1 MADQIYKVQDPQG
14 NIRQI
19 SGPAGASEDEIIA
32 QAQKLFA
39 DAAPTSAPDQL
50 VVEPKKR
57 SWQETSGE
65 SLQNTVKNRQVPR
78 IEDLVPPAGESP
90 MPGLLMG
97 AGDPFLAGTRLL
109 METGL
114 GDKRAMDAV
123 IAEREA
129 KYQAQRQNKG
139 FDTSRLVGN
148 IVSPPNVALTM
159 ALPGSMVSTVPRL
172 LGTGSV
178 MGAGTS
184 LMNPVTDPAQ
194 QKDYGGTLQSNM
206 MMGGILGPV
215 FQGGARAAGAMGSN
229 IAQRVSE
236 SSAAEAAKL
245 KLADVL
251 SKSGIGS
258 LFEQG
263 GGGNVLKQIET
274 KLAKLGPE
282 AALVDASG
290 QPTKVLLDTL
300 ATLPGQAKTLVEQ
313 FIRNRQATRPQR
325 IMTAADEA
333 LGTGGAGYKTT
344 LDALVKQKKTDADPL
359 YKQVENLSVRVDD
372 NLFNLIQRAPDA
384 WKAAQDLARRE
395 GKVPLDLSKI
405 KAGDDLSFDALDT
418 LKKALWTIGEKEK
431 VNFKATAE
439 SRATDNLRNQLTQ
452 KLDDLSP
459 KDKDGKSIYKMARDA
474 FAGPAELESAV
485 IAGRTAMKTDEIGV
499 SELTKGMSAGE
510 LDAFRI
516 GALQSL
522 RDKVGTEAGQ
532 TSLLKMWKEPATSGK
547 LKEIFGKD
555 FRQFSS
561 SVAKEARLKEIEQ
574 TGRGTKTAQR
584 LLSAAELDAQDAMQA
599 GQAVASAS
607 QGNVG
612 PLTGTV
618 LNLGKKI
625 STPEQTRNEMAKLL
639 LQKGPFA
646 MRTLRDL
653 PETVRKFNE
662 AQAKQAALAN
672 VLAQQPNR

>member
-1 MADQIYKVQDPQG
+1 MSDQIYKVQDPQG

-39 DAAPTSAPDQL
+39 DVIPAPALDQ
-50 VVEPKKR
+50 
-57 SWQETSGE
+57 
-65 SLQNTVKNRQVPR
+65 TV
-78 IEDLVPPAGESP
+78 IAPAGKQAPAPKSKYVDLMSLLPPKEESP
-90 MPGLLMG
+90 IPGMVMG

-148 IVSPPNVALTM
+148 IVSPPNVALAM
-159 ALPGSMVSTVPRL
+159 ALPSSMVATVPRL
-172 LGTGSV
+172 LATGSV

-184 LMNPVTDPAQ
+184 LMNPVTEPAQ
-194 QKDYGGTLQSNM
+194 QKDYGETLKSNM
-206 MMGGILGPV
+206 MLGGILGPV
-215 FQGGARAAGAMGSN
+215 FQGGARAAGALGGN
-229 IAQRVSE
+229 VAQRISE
-236 SSAAEAAKL
+236 SSAGEAAKL
-245 KLADVL
+245 KLAEVL
-251 SKSGIGS
+251 SKSGVGS
-258 LFEQG
+258 LFEPG
-263 GGGNVLKQIET
+263 GAGNALSQIEAR
-274 KLAKLGPE
+274 LSKLGPE
-282 AALVDASG
+282 ASLVDAAG

-344 LDALVKQKKTDADPL
+344 LDALVKQKQTESAPF
-359 YKQVENLSVRVDD
+359 YQQIENMSVRVDD
-372 NLFNLIQRAPDA
+372 NLHNLIQRAPDA
-384 WKAAQDLARRE
+384 WKAAKDLAIRE
-395 GKVPLDLSKI
+395 GKTPLDLSQI
-405 KAGDDLSFDALDT
+405 KPGDDLSFEALDT

-439 SRATDNLRNQLTQ
+439 SRATDNLRNELTR

-474 FAGPAELESAV
+474 FAGPAEMESAV

-499 SELTKGMSAGE
+499 SELTKGMSASE
-510 LDAFRI
+510 LDAFRV

-555 FRQFSS
+555 YRQFAA

-584 LLSAAELDAQDAMQA
+584 LLSAGELDAGDAMQA

-607 QGNVG
+607 QGNAA
-612 PLTGTV
+612 PLINTV
-618 LNLGKKI
+618 MNLGKKI
-625 STPEQTRNEMAKLL
+625 FTPEQTRNEMAKLL
-639 LQKGPFA
+639 MQQGPAA

-653 PETVRKFNE
+653 PLAVKQFNE
-662 AQAKQAALAN
+662 AQARNAALAN
-672 VLAQQPNR
+672 TLAQQPNR

>member
-19 SGPAGASEDEIIA
+19 SGPAGASDDEIIT

-39 DAAPTSAPDQL
+39 APTPDQP
-50 VVEPKKR
+50 VIAPTGKQAPAPKSKYVNLM
-57 SWQETSGE
+57 
-65 SLQNTVKNRQVPR
+65 SL
-78 IEDLVPPAGESP
+78 LPPEKESP
-90 MPGLLMG
+90 IPGMVMG

-114 GDKRAMDAV
+114 GDKLDKRAMDAV

-139 FDTSRLVGN
+139 FDTSRMVGN

-159 ALPGSMVSTVPRL
+159 ALPGSAVSTIPRL
-172 LGTGSV
+172 LATGSA

-184 LMNPVTDPAQ
+184 LMNPVTEPAQ
-194 QKDYGGTLQSNM
+194 QKDYGETLKSNM

-215 FQGGARAAGAMGSN
+215 FQGGAKAAGALGSN
-229 IAQRVSE
+229 IAQRINE
-236 SSAAEAAKL
+236 SSAGEAAKL
-245 KLADVL
+245 KLAEVL
-251 SKSGIGS
+251 SKSGVGS
-258 LFEQG
+258 LFEPG
-263 GGGNVLKQIET
+263 GAGNALSQIEAR
-274 KLAKLGPE
+274 LSKLGPE
-282 AALVDASG
+282 ATLVDAAG

-333 LGTGGAGYKTT
+333 LGTSGARYKTT
-344 LDALVKQKKTDADPL
+344 LDALVKQKQTESAPF
-359 YKQVENLSVRVDD
+359 YKQIENMSVKVDD
-372 NLFNLIQRAPDA
+372 NLHSLIQRAPDA
-384 WKAAQDLARRE
+384 WKAAKDLAIRE
-395 GKVPLDLSKI
+395 GKTPLDLSQI
-405 KAGDDLSFDALDT
+405 KPGDDLSFEALDT

-439 SRATDNLRNQLTQ
+439 SRATDNLRNELTR

-459 KDKDGKSIYKMARDA
+459 KDKQGNSIYKMARDA
-474 FAGPAELESAV
+474 FAGPAEMESAV

-499 SELTKGMSAGE
+499 SELTKGMSASE
-510 LDAFRI
+510 LEAFRV

-555 FRQFSS
+555 YRQFAA

-584 LLSAAELDAQDAMQA
+584 LLSAGELDVGDAMQA
-599 GQAVASAS
+599 GQAVASAG
-607 QGNVG
+607 QGNAA
-612 PLTGTV
+612 PLINTV
-618 LNLGKKI
+618 MNLGKKI

-639 LQKGPFA
+639 MQQGPAA

-653 PETVRKFNE
+653 PLAVKQFNE
-662 AQAKQAALAN
+662 AQARNAALAN
-672 VLAQQPNR
+672 TLAQQPNR

>member
-39 DAAPTSAPDQL
+39 DAAPTSTIDQP

-78 IEDLVPPAGESP
+78 IEDLVPPAGKSP

-159 ALPGSMVSTVPRL
+159 ALPSSMVSTVPRL

-194 QKDYGGTLQSNM
+194 QKDYGSTLQSNM

-229 IAQRVSE
+229 IVQRVSE

-555 FRQFSS
+555 FRQFAS

>member
-1 MADQIYKVQDPQG
+1 MTDQIYKVQDPQG

-19 SGPAGASEDEIIA
+19 SGPAGASEDQIIE

-39 DAAPTSAPDQL
+39 DVIPAPTPDQSAIA
-50 VVEPKKR
+50 PAGK
-57 SWQETSGE
+57 
-65 SLQNTVKNRQVPR
+65 QVPAPKSKYV
-78 IEDLVPPAGESP
+78 DLMSLLPPKEESP
-90 MPGLLMG
+90 IPGMVMG

-148 IVSPPNVALTM
+148 IVSPPNVALAM
-159 ALPGSMVSTVPRL
+159 ALPSSMVATVPRL
-172 LGTGSV
+172 LATGSV

-184 LMNPVTDPAQ
+184 LMNPVTEPAQ
-194 QKDYGGTLQSNM
+194 QKDYGETLKSNM

-215 FQGGARAAGAMGSN
+215 FQGGAKAAGALGSN
-229 IAQRVSE
+229 VAQRISE
-236 SSAAEAAKL
+236 SSAGEAAKL
-245 KLADVL
+245 KLAEVL
-251 SKSGIGS
+251 SKSGVGS
-258 LFEQG
+258 LFEPG
-263 GGGNVLKQIET
+263 GAGNALSQIEAR
-274 KLAKLGPE
+274 LSKLGPE
-282 AALVDASG
+282 ASLVDAAG

-344 LDALVKQKKTDADPL
+344 LDALVKQKQTESAPF
-359 YKQVENLSVRVDD
+359 YQQIENMSVRVDN
-372 NLFNLIQRAPDA
+372 NLHNLIQRAPDA
-384 WKAAQDLARRE
+384 WKAAKDLAIRE
-395 GKVPLDLSKI
+395 GKTPLDLSQI
-405 KAGDDLSFDALDT
+405 KPGDDLSFEALDT

-439 SRATDNLRNQLTQ
+439 SRATDNLRNELTR

-459 KDKDGKSIYKMARDA
+459 KDKQGNSIYKMARDA
-474 FAGPAELESAV
+474 FAGPAEMESAV

-499 SELTKGMSAGE
+499 SELTKGMSASE
-510 LDAFRI
+510 LDAFRV

-555 FRQFSS
+555 YRQFAA

-584 LLSAAELDAQDAMQA
+584 LLSAGELDAGDAMQA

-607 QGNVG
+607 QGNAA
-612 PLTGTV
+612 PLINTV
-618 LNLGKKI
+618 MNLGKKI

-639 LQKGPFA
+639 MQQGPAA

-653 PETVRKFNE
+653 PLAVKQFNE
-662 AQAKQAALAN
+662 AQARNAALAN
-672 VLAQQPNR
+672 TLAQQPNR

>member
-39 DAAPTSAPDQL
+39 DAAPTSTIDQP

-159 ALPGSMVSTVPRL
+159 ALPSSMVSTVPRL

-194 QKDYGGTLQSNM
+194 QKDYGSTLQSNM

-229 IAQRVSE
+229 IVQRVSE

-555 FRQFSS
+555 FRQFAS

-646 MRTLRDL
+646 MRTLREL

>member
-1 MADQIYKVQDPQG
+1 MGTPVEYDPF
-14 NIRQI
+14 
-19 SGPAGASEDEIIA
+19 ASQPVAVDFDP
-32 QAQKLFA
+32 FA
-39 DAAPTSAPDQL
+39 
-50 VVEPKKR
+50 PKKK

-65 SLQNTVKNRQVPR
+65 SLQRQVKNRQIPR
-78 IEDLVPPAGESP
+78 LQDILPPEEESP
-90 MPGLLMG
+90 FSGLKMG
-97 AGDPFLAGTRLL
+97 FTDPMYAGTRLL

-114 GDKRAMDAV
+114 GDKLDKRAMDAV

-129 KYQAQRQNKG
+129 KYQTERQNKG
-139 FDTSRLVGN
+139 FDTNRLVGN
-148 IVSPPNVALTM
+148 IFSPPNVALTM
-159 ALPGSMVSTVPRL
+159 ALPQSLVATVPRL
-172 LGTGSV
+172 LTTGSV

-184 LMNPVTDPAQ
+184 LMNPVTEPSQ
-194 QKDYGGTLQSNM
+194 QKDYGGTLQTNM

-215 FQGGARAAGAMGSN
+215 FQGGAKAAGALGSN
-229 IAQRVSE
+229 VAQRFSE

-245 KLADVL
+245 KLAEVL

-258 LFEQG
+258 LFEPG
-263 GGGNVLKQIET
+263 GAGNALTQIEAR
-274 KLAKLGPE
+274 LAKLGPE
-282 AALVDASG
+282 ATLVDASG

-300 ATLPGQAKTLVEQ
+300 ATLPGQAKTYVEQ
-313 FIRNRQATRPQR
+313 LIRNRQATRPAR

-344 LDALVKQKKTDADPL
+344 IDALIQKGKTDSDP
-359 YKQVENLSVRVDD
+359 YYSQINNLSVRVDD
-372 NLFNLIQRAPDA
+372 NLHSLIQRAPDA
-384 WKAAQDLARRE
+384 WKAAKDLAIRE
-395 GKVPLDLSKI
+395 GKTPLDLSKI
-405 KAGDDLSFDALDT
+405 KPGDDLSFEALDT
-418 LKKALWTIGEKEK
+418 LKKALFTIAEKEK

-439 SRATDNLRNQLTQ
+439 SRATNELRTQLTR

-474 FAGPAELESAV
+474 FGGPAEMESAV
-485 IAGRTAMKTDEIGV
+485 IAGRAAMKTDEIGV
-499 SELTKGMSAGE
+499 AELTKGMSASE
-510 LDAFRI
+510 LEAFRV

-555 FRQFSS
+555 YRDFAAF
-561 SVAKEARLKEIEQ
+561 VAKEARLKEIEQ
-574 TGRGTKTAQR
+574 TGRGAQTAQR
-584 LLSAAELDAQDAMQA
+584 LLSAADMDAADTAVQA
-599 GQAVASAS
+599 GQAAASAS

-612 PLTGTV
+612 PLVGTV

-646 MRTLRDL
+646 MRTLREL
-653 PETVRKFNE
+653 PETVRRFNE

>member
-39 DAAPTSAPDQL
+39 DAAPTSALDQP
-50 VVEPKKR
+50 VIEPKKR

-194 QKDYGGTLQSNM
+194 QKDYGSTLQSNM

-555 FRQFSS
+555 FRQFAS

>member
-32 QAQKLFA
+32 QAQKLFT
-39 DAAPTSAPDQL
+39 DVIPAPTPDQSAIAPAGKQAPAPKSKYVDL
-50 VVEPKKR
+50 MSLLPPKK
-57 SWQETSGE
+57 
-65 SLQNTVKNRQVPR
+65 
-78 IEDLVPPAGESP
+78 ESP
-90 MPGLLMG
+90 IPGMVMG

-148 IVSPPNVALTM
+148 IVSPPNVALAM
-159 ALPGSMVSTVPRL
+159 ALPSSMVATVPRL
-172 LGTGSV
+172 LATGSV

-184 LMNPVTDPAQ
+184 LMNPVTEPAQ
-194 QKDYGGTLQSNM
+194 QKDYGETLKSNM

-215 FQGGARAAGAMGSN
+215 FQGGAKAAGAVGGN
-229 IAQRVSE
+229 IAQRISE
-236 SSAAEAAKL
+236 SSAGEAAKL
-245 KLADVL
+245 KLAEVL
-251 SKSGIGS
+251 SKSGVGS
-258 LFEQG
+258 LFEPG
-263 GGGNVLKQIET
+263 GAGNALSQIEAR
-274 KLAKLGPE
+274 LSKLGPE
-282 AALVDASG
+282 ATLVDAAG

-344 LDALVKQKKTDADPL
+344 LDALVKQKQTESAPFYDQIK
-359 YKQVENLSVRVDD
+359 NMSVQVDD
-372 NLFNLIQRAPDA
+372 NLHSLIQRAPDA
-384 WKAAQDLARRE
+384 WKAAKDLAIRE
-395 GKVPLDLSKI
+395 GKTPLDLSKI
-405 KAGDDLSFDALDT
+405 KPGDDLSFEALDT

-439 SRATDNLRNQLTQ
+439 SRATDNLRNELTR

-459 KDKDGKSIYKMARDA
+459 KDKNGKSIYKMARDA
-474 FAGPAELESAV
+474 FAGPAEMESAV

-499 SELTKGMSAGE
+499 SELTKGMSASE
-510 LDAFRI
+510 LEAFRV

-555 FRQFSS
+555 YRQFAA

-584 LLSAAELDAQDAMQA
+584 LLSAGELDVGDAMQA

-607 QGNVG
+607 QGNAA
-612 PLTGTV
+612 PLVNTIM
-618 LNLGKKI
+618 NLGKKI

-639 LQKGPFA
+639 MQQGPSA

-653 PETVRKFNE
+653 PLAVKQFNE
-662 AQAKQAALAN
+662 AQARNAALAN
-672 VLAQQPNR
+672 TLAQQPNR